1 MDWPKRMSG
10 KQESEPLHGK
20 HQISSFICQGL
31 CIAIQETYTRR
42 CFRFFVLFIHSP
54 IPSEYKLF
62 CKGIDQL
69 LAKGT
74 VQAFMDYSLA
84 QWLYSG
90 WDAINKWLH
99 WQWQCWIWPPVG
111 TWWTNISDIGKDA
124 DDEKRRSA
132 MNVWKDWRS
141 GIEVPI
147 PQELLPVFKDKSSQ
161 MDEASTVAERAI
173 PCRWWQWKCG
183 LLLVWW
189 STMSSVSMLNYKINL
204 LKTVML
210 QSQ

>member
-10 KQESEPLHGK
+10 QQESEPLHGK

-124 DDEKRRSA
+124 DDECLEGLEVWYWGAHPTRVVASVQGQKQSDGWGIHGCGASYSMPVVAVEMRVVVSVVIDNEFGV
-132 MNVWKDWRS
+132 NV
-141 GIEVPI
+141 
-147 PQELLPVFKDKSSQ
+147 ELQ
-161 MDEASTVAERAI
+161 
-173 PCRWWQWKCG
+173 
-183 LLLVWW
+183 
-189 STMSSVSMLNYKINL
+189 N
-204 LKTVML
+204 
-210 QSQ
+210 